1 MDASGADPAAVTAT
15 EPTPATASSQQP
27 PVPGNVESKSPEQRI
42 NESASE
48 PRESAPPPPD
58 VASTNAPA
66 QAAAPSTSKPTPPPS
81 AVHPKPKVFLK
92 SSAPDLPLHI
102 HIPRELTSEVFRE
115 LSITIRSHGGVIESR
130 LGKADLIVVDPDMPT
145 AAKRYLREAR
155 QIGQPI
161 PVVVINYLHDSVAFG
176 LRADPEDP
184 KYKFDGI
191 PSAAAP
197 STRAQTAPAQRS
209 HNGRNPYTEDDR
221 KAIIS
226 YFVERH
232 ESTWSLNSAAKELA
246 DLLPTHSWSSF
257 QSYLQANFEKGWNL
271 KKSILATRQQ
281 LLDAEPSELQ
291 ARILRSRYTASPSL
305 AEQSEPSEGWPATS
319 PQPAQR
325 SPSPRTSGAAA
336 QASSSNAPAESDT
349 DDLEVRRPQPG
360 SAVQEVEKSPTKQG
374 HNPDASTSQHLD
386 LEVQPRSTESPP
398 SSLELP
404 SGQRALL
411 TQHAPARASS
421 IDEESDPETFQE
433 AILKQLREKEAG
445 RAKSSQKAKKKPAR
459 RRRRSSASES
469 SAPASELDELELSQ
483 EQGTN
488 GGTPNGASRTTER
501 SEQPD
506 DEDSEWEGTR
516 LAERSIRKKIHNPDK
531 KSHVKFTEEEKD
543 ELLRRLAEYVQQQG
557 HVPDASTQQAL
568 LAKPSDAFWDEFAE
582 RNSTHSA
589 LSWRSHYLKN
599 RATYKQMI
607 DLIIAEGDNEL
618 SESSS
623 YADADD
629 NGSQSSI
636 AERKADDGEGA
647 VPSDAAAPQEGSP
660 RALDG
665 ARSSDAR
672 AQASARD
679 RSMPDDGIVVEIPL
693 LATSEPPGSAQDN
706 APSPSPAQADRHS
719 SPTAIAMQEVQW
731 PGEMTP
737 PLMEEEDEDML
748 QVEVAVNPHER
759 QPTPHPEVLAEV
771 HAPEQLQ
778 EDADDADDSDDDYEL
793 EEASESSDDGE
804 SEEASESDEGNA
816 LEEVEKSG
824 EAEES
829 GEVEK
834 SGEAEESEE
843 VEKPAEAEESDEVV
857 QGDTAD
863 AVADTSASKA
873 SSAAEQ
879 QRASESPATKRPVD
893 IGTPVLAQHRN
904 TTFVDFSIDSDEEQ
918 RIRKARSRP
927 SLPNL
932 AARPEAPVSGSPR
945 GNRILDFRALLPRVQ
960 QASAARSP
968 QRASSRMEEE
978 RVQRVSDW
986 TRSVSASPSSRSPE
1000 IPQGVQA
1007 PVAGET
1013 SRSRASRINREK
1025 LIGAERILPISPKL
1039 RQAPRGLERESVS
1052 VQRSSV
1058 PSSTRIASAA
1068 APAERRTASKTDE
1081 VAARLQYRADVER
1094 FRQDF
1099 GLNKEELRE
1108 LLMRFRA
1115 SVKDARRFIDRWL
1128 ATVTES
1134 YDVEAAVAF
1143 EYLKTSRGDFEQA
1156 ETFLKLASLT
1166 RSGSH
1171 SGRADTS
1178 LSRSKVSST
1187 SPSKRPGRSDERDA
1201 RLFGASEARIPPSKR
1216 SRR

>member
-1 MDASGADPAAVTAT
+1 MDATSADQTAITAT
-15 EPTPATASSQQP
+15 EPTPATAITQQQP
-27 PVPGNVESKSPEQRI
+27 GPEKVDGKSPEQEG
-42 NESASE
+42 NVSTSA
-48 PRESAPPPPD
+48 PRGSAPPPPD
-58 VASTNAPA
+58 VASTNAPS
-66 QAAAPSTSKPTPPPS
+66 QAAAPSTSKPAPPPP

-102 HIPRELTSEVFRE
+102 HIPRELAPEVFRE

-191 PSAAAP
+191 PPAADP
-197 STRAQTAPAQRS
+197 STRAQTAPVQRS

-246 DLLPTHSWSSF
+246 DLLPTHSSVSF

-271 KKSILATRQQ
+271 KKRILATRQQ

-291 ARILRSRYTASPSL
+291 ARILRSRYTASPCL
-305 AEQSEPSEGWPATS
+305 AEQSDPSEGWPATS

-336 QASSSNAPAESDT
+336 PASSSNAPAESDT

-360 SAVQEVEKSPTKQG
+360 SAIQEVEKSPTKQG
-374 HNPDASTSQHLD
+374 RNPGASTSQHLH

-411 TQHAPARASS
+411 TQSAPARASS
-421 IDEESDPETFQE
+421 VDEESDPETFSE
-433 AILKQLREKEAG
+433 AILKQLREQEAG
-445 RAKSSQKAKKKPAR
+445 RAKSSPKAKKKPTR

-469 SAPASELDELELSQ
+469 SAHASEVDELEPSQ

-488 GGTPNGASRTTER
+488 GRTLNQGAGAPER
-501 SEQPD
+501 FEHPD

-516 LAERSIRKKIHNPDK
+516 LAERSIRKKIDNPDK
-531 KSHVKFTEEEKD
+531 KSHVKFTEAEKD

-568 LAKPSDAFWDEFAE
+568 LAKPSDSFWEEFAE

-629 NGSQSSI
+629 NESQSSI
-636 AERKADDGEGA
+636 AERKANDGEGA

-665 ARSSDAR
+665 ARLSDER
-672 AQASARD
+672 AEASARD
-679 RSMPDDGIVVEIPL
+679 RSMPDDGIVVEVPL
-693 LATSEPPGSAQDN
+693 LATSEPPGLVQDT
-706 APSPSPAQADRHS
+706 APLPSPTQEDRHS
-719 SPTAIAMQEVQW
+719 SPAAIAMQEVQW

-737 PLMEEEDEDML
+737 PLMEEEDEDVL

-759 QPTPHPEVLAEV
+759 QSTPHPEVLAAS

-804 SEEASESDEGNA
+804 SEEASESDEGDA
-816 LEEVEKSG
+816 SE
-824 EAEES
+824 
-829 GEVEK
+829 EVEK

-843 VEKPAEAEESDEVV
+843 IGKSGEAEEAGEVA
-857 QGDTAD
+857 QDDAAD
-863 AVADTSASKA
+863 AVFDTSASNI

-879 QRASESPATKRPVD
+879 QGVLKSPATKRPVD

-932 AARPEAPVSGSPR
+932 AARPERPVSGSPR

-968 QRASSRMEEE
+968 QRESSRTEEE
-978 RVQRVSDW
+978 RAQRVSDW

-1007 PVAGET
+1007 PVTGGT
-1013 SRSRASRINREK
+1013 SRSRASRINREA

-1039 RQAPRGLERESVS
+1039 RQAPGGLERESVS

-1058 PSSTRIASAA
+1058 PSSSRIASAG
-1068 APAERRTASKTDE
+1068 APAEGRAASKTDE

-1128 ATVTES
+1128 ARVTES
-1134 YDVEAAVAF
+1134 YGVEAAVAF
-1143 EYLKTSRGDFEQA
+1143 EYVKTSRGDFEQA

-1166 RSGSH
+1166 RSGSR
-1171 SGRADTS
+1171 SGRADAS
-1178 LSRSKVSST
+1178 LSRSRVSST
-1187 SPSKRPGRSDERDA
+1187 SPSKRPGRSDERDS
-1201 RLFGASEARIPPSKR
+1201 RLFGAPEARTPPSKR